1 MIYQPFQHTE
11 PVHVYR
17 SSHRTL
23 SLLVVFSN
31 ILAII
36 FIIFAYWRRDTR
48 SPSEPFPVS
57 IFFLI
62 LNIGMFSVTALRHK
76 LVISPAGISITR
88 WRTTATPWDNVT
100 ELQVFH
106 FRVWGIRQQLPC
118 LVLHIPPLGHQ
129 QMLKHAVPPE
139 LLGRVLPI
147 LFQTWERPDKIEQ
160 DLQQYISQRND
171 QANRGL
177 FVPHSFA
184 ATPDPNEK
192 RNAWLIL
199 GVGTAAI
206 VTIATIVSVL
216 F

>member
-1 MIYQPFQHTE
+1 MPNESFQHTE
-11 PVHVYR
+11 PTHVYR

-100 ELQVFH
+100 GLQVFH
-106 FRVWGIRQQLPC
+106 FRVWGIQQQLPC

-160 DLQQYISQRND
+160 DLQQYLPPP
-171 QANRGL
+171 AAGGL
-177 FVPHSFA
+177 FVPHSFTA
-184 ATPDPNEK
+184 IPDPNEK